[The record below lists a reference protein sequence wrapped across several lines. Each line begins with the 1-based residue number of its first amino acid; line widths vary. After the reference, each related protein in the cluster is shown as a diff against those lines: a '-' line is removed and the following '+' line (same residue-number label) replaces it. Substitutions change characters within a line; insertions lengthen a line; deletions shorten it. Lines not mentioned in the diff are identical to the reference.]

1 MLNYSKAKIID
12 LYILTYLRV
21 KILFYS
27 RTTALSKILYYLIK
41 KKSLTTYATLLI
53 TKLLKLL
60 SSKFLKF
67 LNKFLRR

>member
-21 KILFYS
+21 KILSNS
-27 RTTALSKILYYLIK
+27 RTTILLKVLYYFI
-41 KKSLTTYATLLI
+41 KKSLTIYAILLI

-60 SSKFLKF
+60 SFKFLKF
-67 LNKFLRR
+67 LSKFLRY